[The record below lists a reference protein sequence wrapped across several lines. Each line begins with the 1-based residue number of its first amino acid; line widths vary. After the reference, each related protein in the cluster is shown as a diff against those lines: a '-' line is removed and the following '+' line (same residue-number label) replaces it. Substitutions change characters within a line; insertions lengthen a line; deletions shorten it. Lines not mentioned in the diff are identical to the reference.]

1 MLNKFDDEVPK
12 VKKAKIVK
20 KEKASFA
27 QMLDSLDDKTFKC
40 YYCDKVIYN
49 GVMLFGR
56 MWLKIFK

>member
-40 YYCDKVIYN
+40 YYCDKVVY
-49 GVMLFGR
+49 
-56 MWLKIFK
+56 

>member
-27 QMLDSLDDKTFKC
+27 QMLDSLDDRTFKC
-40 YYCDKVIYN
+40 YYCDKVVY
-49 GVMLFGR
+49 
-56 MWLKIFK
+56 